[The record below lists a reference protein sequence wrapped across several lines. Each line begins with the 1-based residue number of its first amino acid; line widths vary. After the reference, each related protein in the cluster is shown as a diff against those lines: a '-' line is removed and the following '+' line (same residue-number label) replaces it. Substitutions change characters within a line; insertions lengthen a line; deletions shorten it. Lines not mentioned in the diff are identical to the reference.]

1 MKLWQQRK
9 QRKLYRQWTKH
20 ADLPSEAVLERRA
33 ERVSSSPEAVPEG
46 RRGRIGLTR
55 ETFLSPEVP
64 TDVKAW
70 MEEENR
76 FYRFRV
82 RILDIV
88 RKILRVD

>member
-9 QRKLYRQWTKH
+9 QRKLYRQWAKH
-20 ADLPSEAVLERRA
+20 ADLPSEAIPL
-33 ERVSSSPEAVPEG
+33 PEM
-46 RRGRIGLTR
+46 
-55 ETFLSPEVP
+55 P
-64 TDVKAW
+64 TDMKAW
-70 MEEENR
+70 VEKEGR